1 MNMVEAHDPYA
12 ALADVEAQLREL
24 PAGPSR
30 ERFELDT
37 LADRLRAALAEE
49 NADALAAATAEWSE
63 RAANK
68 GSHEDRSDLAI
79 AMIATLADD
88 SGTA

>member
-1 MNMVEAHDPYA
+1 MVEPTDPFA

-24 PAGPSR
+24 PPGPSP
-30 ERFELDT
+30 ERFQLDT

-49 NADALAAATAEWSE
+49 NAEALAAATAEWAE
-63 RAANK
+63 RAGNK
-68 GSHEDRSDLAI
+68 GSHEDRHDLAMTVI
-79 AMIATLADD
+79 PVIVDD